1 MNISSQYIQNIA
13 HSRGF
18 TLCAS
23 ARCRRLCEHEVFF
36 SKWLASAY
44 NASLSYLE
52 RNLDKRFN
60 PATIVDNAK
69 SVIVCA
75 INYKNNASNYNF
87 GNNIPK
93 IASYALLEDYHDTIR
108 AMLRS
113 VLEDI
118 KKRYPHINGRC
129 FVDTA
134 PLLEK
139 AWAVEAGLGWIGKN
153 SLLINPKYG
162 SYLLLGEIVIDAE
175 IDTYGTPM
183 TDPAVGGC
191 AGCNRCID
199 SCTTGA
205 ICSARI
211 IDTRK
216 CISMLT
222 QYEPQTTPDRL
233 DGWIFGCDQCQRCC
247 PYNLKSPISNLKPIA
262 EIQTLTRN
270 YWLALKEEEFAVTFS
285 KSPIARIKLDVIKQR
300 IAEISI
306 ATTHKSEL

>member
-1 MNISSQYIQNIA
+1 MIINSQYIQDRA
-13 HSRGF
+13 HIRGF

-23 ARCRRLCEHEVFF
+23 ARCRILSEHEVFF
-36 SKWLASAY
+36 TKWLDSTY

-52 RNLDKRFN
+52 RNRDKRFN

-75 INYKNNASNYNF
+75 LNYKNNASNYSF

-93 IASYALLEDYHDTIR
+93 IASYALLEDYHQTIR
-108 AMLRS
+108 AMLWS
-113 VLEDI
+113 VLTDI
-118 KKRYPHINGRC
+118 KEKYPHVNGRC

-139 AWAVEAGLGWIGKN
+139 AWAVEAGLGWIGNN
-153 SLLINPKYG
+153 SLLVNPQYG

-175 IDTYGTPM
+175 IDTYSTPLS
-183 TDPAVGGC
+183 DSADEGC
-191 AGCNRCID
+191 AGCSRCID
-199 SCTTGA
+199 SCATGA

-222 QYEPQTTPDRL
+222 QYEPQAPPQQL
-233 DGWIFGCDQCQRCC
+233 DGWIFGCDQCQSCC
-247 PYNLKSPISNLKPIA
+247 PYNTKSPAANLKPIA
-262 EIQTLTRN
+262 EIHTLTRD
-270 YWLALKEEEFAVTFS
+270 YWLALTQKEFAETFS
-285 KSPIARIKLDVIKQR
+285 KSPMARIKLEVIKQR
-300 IAEISI
+300 
-306 ATTHKSEL
+306 LLNNPG